1 MRIGV
6 ALSGGGMRGIAHA
19 GVLKALEDNG
29 IKIDIIGGTS
39 AGSMVASLYAVGYK
53 PEEIFEC
60 FKENSS
66 RILGKERFKLIKGI
80 RNLVSKKMQGMGF
93 KNGENIE
100 KVFNEL
106 SMNKNID
113 KISNIKMP
121 IVIPTVDIKDSK
133 EYIFTNY
140 IPQMGLSN
148 DKEYISEIGIG
159 EAVRASSSFPAV
171 FNPCTI
177 EKHAF
182 IDGGALDNV
191 PVEEVRKQ
199 GADIVIAVKFDG
211 DEINEESNL
220 MDIVMKTIDIM
231 GSKIA
236 EQNLEKSDIVLNIN
250 TGKMGLL
257 DTENIEKCFE
267 CGYRAV
273 QENMDEI
280 KKIMK

>member
-66 RILGKERFKLIKGI
+66 RILGEERFKLIKGI
-80 RNLVSKKMQGMGF
+80 KNLVSKKISGMGF
-93 KNGENIE
+93 RNGENIE

-280 KKIMK
+280 KKILR

>member
-53 PEEIFEC
+53 PEEICKC
-60 FKENSS
+60 FKENST

-106 SMNKNID
+106 SMKKNID

-140 IPQMGLSN
+140 IPQMGLNN

>member
-106 SMNKNID
+106 SMKKNID

-140 IPQMGLSN
+140 IPQMGLNN